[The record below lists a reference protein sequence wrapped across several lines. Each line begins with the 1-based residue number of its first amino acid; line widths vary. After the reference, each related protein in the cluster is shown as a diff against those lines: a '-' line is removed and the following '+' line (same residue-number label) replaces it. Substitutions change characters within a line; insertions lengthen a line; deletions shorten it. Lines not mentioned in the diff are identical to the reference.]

1 MYYQYNSKEN
11 CDKHN
16 FMLNNGGLGGGEQE
30 QKMIYLGKRGKFNSI
45 DNFSF
50 SPSVVG
56 MLACFIILYIYIIYT
71 VHIYNIHIIILFTS
85 FLSVEY
91 FMIKLLFNKKESLLL
106 YYHHSNMCF
115 SLFLGKYMITDS
127 LT

>member
-45 DNFSF
+45 DN
-50 SPSVVG
+50 
-56 MLACFIILYIYIIYT
+56 
-71 VHIYNIHIIILFTS
+71 ILFLTLCS
-85 FLSVEY
+85 GYASMFY
-91 FMIKLLFNKKESLLL
+91 YSLYL
-106 YYHHSNMCF
+106 YNLYCSH
-115 SLFLGKYMITDS
+115 L
-127 LT
+127 